1 MCQEN
6 SPHTYQQI
14 IERMH
19 KFNHQMKENVC
30 AHQSNEENLKV
41 LFSSVMISSHEFP
54 LFTNV

>member
-19 KFNHQMKENVC
+19 NFHHQMKEYVC
-30 AHQSNEENLKV
+30 AHQSNEEYW
-41 LFSSVMISSHEFP
+41 
-54 LFTNV
+54 NV